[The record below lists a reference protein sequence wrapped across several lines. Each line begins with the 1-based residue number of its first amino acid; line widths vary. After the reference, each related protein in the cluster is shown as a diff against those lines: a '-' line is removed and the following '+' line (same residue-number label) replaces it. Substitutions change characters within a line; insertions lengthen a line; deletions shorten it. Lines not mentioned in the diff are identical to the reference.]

1 MGYLKGLTS
10 KDITV
15 SPLTV
20 HKTFSYSGQ
29 VPTTITRGQPVI
41 FVADEDSGID
51 TEQYRF
57 FKSIRQLYYGN
68 YINTTDGKI
77 RDVNLPQYNSDGTI
91 TGAVRNNIYENNISS
106 IEELRYYNTS
116 TTSATEYYIFSI
128 PRHQIGDYIKPGSFS
143 ATAVAPG
150 ELNGTI
156 TDDGEGNIYD
166 YNSVWR
172 GNIIYSAGLLIF
184 TNELGRAFSSFT
196 LSDPSWKSSYTI
208 YETQYK
214 CTIGASEL
222 NYSLNPSLLKENGLN
237 HILESGSIEYQDFVT
252 GSYFNPYVT
261 AVGLYNDD
269 KELLAVGKLSQP
281 LPLSKE
287 IDTTILVNID
297 R

>member
-29 VPTTITRGQPVI
+29 VPFSITKGQPAM
-41 FVADEDSGID
+41 FRAFPRGDGEGLG
-51 TEQYRF
+51 F

-68 YINTTDGKI
+68 YVDTTDGKI
-77 RDVNLPQYNSDGTI
+77 RDVNLPEYNSDGTV
-91 TGAVRNNIYENNISS
+91 TGLVRNNIYENNISS
-106 IEELRYYNTS
+106 IEELRYYDS
-116 TTSATEYYIFSI
+116 TINSSYEYYILSI
-128 PRHQIGDYIKPGSFS
+128 PRHQTGDYIKPGSFS
-143 ATAVAPG
+143 ADVVASG
-150 ELNGTI
+150 AINGTVI
-156 TDDGEGNIYD
+156 DDGEGNIYD
-166 YNSVWR
+166 SNSNTWR
-172 GNIIYSAGLLIF
+172 GNIIYSAGLIIF
-184 TNELGRAFSSFT
+184 TDVGGEGYSIFL
-196 LSDPSWKSSYTI
+196 LSNPSWKSSYTI

-222 NYSLNPSLLKENGLN
+222 NYSLNPSLLKENGSN
-237 HILESGSIEYQDFVT
+237 HILESGSVEYQDFVT

-261 AVGLYNDD
+261 TVGLYNDD
-269 KELLAVGKLSQP
+269 KELLAVGKLAQP

-287 IDTTILVNID
+287 IDTTILINID

>member
-1 MGYLKGLTS
+1 MGYLKGLTG
-10 KDITV
+10 KDIIV

-20 HKTFSYSGQ
+20 HKTFSYSGT
-29 VPTTITRGQPVI
+29 VPTTITKGQPVI
-41 FVADEDSGID
+41 FVADEDSGVD

-68 YINTTDGKI
+68 YVNTTDGKI
-77 RDVNLPQYNSDGTI
+77 RNVNLPQYNSDGTV

-106 IEELRYYNTS
+106 IEELRYYDTS
-116 TTSATEYYIFSI
+116 TASTREYYIFSI
-128 PRHQIGDYIKPGSFS
+128 PRSQIGDYIKPGSFLS
-143 ATAVAPG
+143 GVVSS
-150 ELNGTI
+150 EVI
-156 TDDGEGNIYD
+156 TPIADDGEGNIYD
-166 YNSVWR
+166 SSNQWI
-172 GNIIYSAGLLIF
+172 GNIIYSAGLVIF
-184 TNELGRAFSSFT
+184 TNENGRGFLNFT

-214 CTIGASEL
+214 CTVGASEL

-252 GSYFNPYVT
+252 GSYFNPYAT

-287 IDTTILVNID
+287 VDTTILVNID